1 MFKVFAFLKRNAAL
15 ISHDEYRAGHI
26 GYHSGHSRRMKGMRG
41 YCVNVWAN
49 ADLKQALGPL
59 HGKIVRNEPP
69 GFTEHWDG
77 FPCVHFDSYET
88 WVGSSEPEK
97 TRATAEGLAVDPDRT
112 PDDAPWLFDPVPG
125 TNGQFRSNHVRMDE
139 HVVLPVERPEAKQTK
154 LMQFFRR
161 NPALPEA
168 AFRAGVLTRHA
179 PLAARMKGLN
189 GYIANF
195 RDPDIDAAIR
205 AFYPADDWRFTG
217 EGRAARQAFCGLW
230 DGANEL
236 WFDSLD
242 AFRAARTD
250 PDIAPELDALERHL
264 FEAVWY
270 VEVDESVI
278 VMPNRDPAP
287 SFYYR

>member
-1 MFKVFAFLKRNAAL
+1 MFKVFAFLKRNARL
-15 ISHDEYRAGHI
+15 THDEYRAGHI

-49 ADLKQALGPL
+49 RDLKQALGPL
-59 HGKIVRNEPP
+59 HGAITRGEPA
-69 GFTEHWDG
+69 GFLDQWDG
-77 FPCVHFDSYET
+77 FPCVHFDSRAT

-97 TRATAEGLAVDPDRT
+97 TRATADGLVVDPDRT
-112 PDDAPWLFDPVPG
+112 PDDGPHLFDVVPDSG
-125 TNGQFRSNHVRMDE
+125 GQFRSNHVRLDE
-139 HVVLPVERPEAKQTK
+139 HVMLPVERVEYRQVK
-154 LMQFFRR
+154 LVQFFRR
-161 NPALPEA
+161 NPAVSED
-168 AFRAGVLTRHA
+168 AFRAGLVTRHG
-179 PLAARMKGLN
+179 PLAAKMKGLN

-195 RDPDIDAAIR
+195 RDRDIDAAISG
-205 AFYPADDWRFTG
+205 FYAADDWRFTAD
-217 EGRAARQAFCGLW
+217 GRAARQAFCAQW

-242 AFRAARTD
+242 AFRAARAD

-287 SFYYR
+287 EFYYR

>member
-1 MFKVFAFLKRNAAL
+1 MFKVFAFLKRNAQL
-15 ISHDEYRAGHI
+15 THDEYRAGHI

-49 ADLKQALGPL
+49 RDLNEALGPL
-59 HGKIVRNEPP
+59 HGAITRGAPAD
-69 GFTEHWDG
+69 FLDQWDG
-77 FPCVHFDSYET
+77 FPCVHFDSYDT

-97 TRATAEGLAVDPDRT
+97 TRAMAEGLVVDPDRT
-112 PDDAPWLFDPVPG
+112 PDDAPYLFDVVPG

-139 HVVLPVERPEAKQTK
+139 HVMLPVERVEYKQTK
-154 LMQFFRR
+154 LVQFFRR
-161 NPALPEA
+161 NPALSEA
-168 AFRAGVLTRHA
+168 AFSAGLLTRHG

-189 GYIANF
+189 GYIANL
-195 RDPDIDAAIR
+195 RDRDIDSAIR
-205 AFYPADDWRFTG
+205 AFYPPDDWRFTG
-217 EGRAARQAFCGLW
+217 EGRTEREAFCGQW
-230 DGANEL
+230 DGANEM

-250 PDIAPELDALERHL
+250 PAIAPELDALERHL

-287 SFYYR
+287 AFYYR

>member
-1 MFKVFAFLKRNAAL
+1 MFKVFAFLKRNARL
-15 ISHDEYRAGHI
+15 THDEYRAGHI

-49 ADLKQALGPL
+49 RDLKQALGPL
-59 HGKIVRNEPP
+59 HDQIVRGAPA
-69 GFTEHWDG
+69 GFLDQWDG
-77 FPCVHFDSYET
+77 FPCVHFDSNAT

-97 TRATAEGLAVDPDRT
+97 TRATAEGLAIDPDRT
-112 PDDAPWLFDPVPG
+112 PDDGPYLFDEIPDSG
-125 TNGQFRSNHVRMDE
+125 GDFRSHHLRMDE
-139 HVVLPVERPEAKQTK
+139 HVMLPVERVEYKQTK
-154 LMQFFRR
+154 LVQFFRR
-161 NPALPEA
+161 NPAVPVD

-179 PLAARMKGLN
+179 PLAAKMKGLN

-195 RDPDIDAAIR
+195 RDPDQEAAIR
-205 AFYPADDWRFTG
+205 GFYPGGSWRFSA
-217 EGRAARQAFCGLW
+217 EGRAFSEAFCSLW

-242 AFRAARTD
+242 AFKAARTA

-264 FEAVWY
+264 FEAVWL

-287 SFYYR
+287 AFYYR